1 MGISLSTPQG
11 PLCVVG
17 RLGRKKGDWAER
29 KRWRGVGRGA
39 RSAFPRALSIFR
51 LLQEPSYYGS

>member
-1 MGISLSTPQG
+1 MGMSLSAPQG

-51 LLQEPSYYGS
+51 LLLFLL